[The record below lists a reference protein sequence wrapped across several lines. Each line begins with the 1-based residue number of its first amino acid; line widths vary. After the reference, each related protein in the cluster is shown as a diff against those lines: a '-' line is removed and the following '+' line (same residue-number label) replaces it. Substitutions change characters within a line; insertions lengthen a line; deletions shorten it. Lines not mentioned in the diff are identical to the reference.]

1 LIYSI
6 RFKKSA
12 EKEIEK
18 LPVSVVK
25 RIIPAIDDLALNP
38 RPKGSKK
45 LESKEEIWRIRIGDY
60 RVLYSIE
67 DVIKIIEIRHIG
79 HRKDIYKK

>member
-1 LIYSI
+1 MYLI

-18 LPVSVVK
+18 LPASVVK
-25 RIIPAIDDLALNP
+25 KIAPAINSLAKDP
-38 RPKGSKK
+38 RPKGAKK

-60 RVLYSIE
+60 RVLYAIE
-67 DVIKIIEIRHIG
+67 DVIKIIEVRNIG

>member
-1 LIYSI
+1 MYLI

-18 LPVSVVK
+18 LPASVVK
-25 RIIPAIDDLALNP
+25 RIVPVINDLALNP
-38 RPKGSKK
+38 RPKGAKK

-60 RVLYSIE
+60 RVL
-67 DVIKIIEIRHIG
+67 
-79 HRKDIYKK
+79 